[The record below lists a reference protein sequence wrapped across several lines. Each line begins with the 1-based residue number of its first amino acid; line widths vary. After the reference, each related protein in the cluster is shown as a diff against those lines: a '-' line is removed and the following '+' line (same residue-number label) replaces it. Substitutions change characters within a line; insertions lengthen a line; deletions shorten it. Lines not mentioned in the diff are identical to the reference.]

1 MFPWMAKE
9 LFEEEEEEGLKEGR
23 KVTFGTIEMD
33 GNFGGG
39 PSPLNKQ
46 TVYQRY
52 VLAAVVVV

>member
-9 LFEEEEEEGLKEGR
+9 LSEEEEGLKKGR

-39 PSPLNKQ
+39 PSPLNIQ